1 VFEELERRLQMRKAN
16 RRKIL
21 RVIIIGALAL
31 FFSSCATVN
40 HLAEYRFGG
49 TTVAGTMRTP
59 PEPQVDGNYHLT
71 IDANRPIETFASV
84 ATNLAKAS
92 QLSKAEDKMYAAL
105 RQVDVAELVF
115 QETYSRCASSL
126 ASEKVVSVTDSDYIF
141 DLEIRSYGLDADS
154 SGATVRIEIAT
165 TARVYATAHRRL
177 IWERNVSVRD
187 PLSPEVFGLHN
198 VLDTVISTAAIAE
211 LTEEQLVKGFT
222 ESARRVAYKIAGK
235 LEDDIYAAIFD

>member
-1 VFEELERRLQMRKAN
+1 MTIANLRKL
-16 RRKIL
+16 I
-21 RVIIIGALAL
+21 VIICIGALAL
-31 FFSSCATVN
+31 LFGSCATVN

-59 PEPQVDGNYHLT
+59 PEPQVDGNYNVT
-71 IDANRPIETFASV
+71 IDVNKPIQTFASV
-84 ATNLAKAS
+84 ATNLAKAN

-115 QETYSRCASSL
+115 QETYDRCAASL
-126 ASEKVVSVTDSDYIF
+126 ASDKVVSVTDSDYIF

-154 SGATVRIEIAT
+154 SGAAVRIEIAT
-165 TARVYATAHRRL
+165 TARVYATADRRL

-187 PLSPEVFGLHN
+187 PLTPEVFGLHD

-211 LTEEQLVKGFT
+211 LTEDELVKGFT